1 MRRMGRKRKLLF
13 MIPAAIV
20 GVALFMAIG
29 GWIVMSLWN
38 WLLPTLFSW
47 KLITFWQALALLIL
61 CRILFGGF
69 GGHRSMRSNMR
80 WRMRERMAER
90 WERWERMT
98 PEERERFRQNMRERC
113 GHGAPPAEA
122 DAK

>member
-1 MRRMGRKRKLLF
+1 MRMGRKRKLF
-13 MIPAAIV
+13 FIIPAAIV
-20 GVALFMAIG
+20 GIALFMALG

-38 WLLPTLFSW
+38 WLLPLLFGW

-80 WRMRERMAER
+80 WRMRER
-90 WERWERMT
+90 
-98 PEERERFRQNMRERC
+98 FRQGM
-113 GHGAPPAEA
+113 HGRWGYEPPAATEQ
-122 DAK
+122 DTK